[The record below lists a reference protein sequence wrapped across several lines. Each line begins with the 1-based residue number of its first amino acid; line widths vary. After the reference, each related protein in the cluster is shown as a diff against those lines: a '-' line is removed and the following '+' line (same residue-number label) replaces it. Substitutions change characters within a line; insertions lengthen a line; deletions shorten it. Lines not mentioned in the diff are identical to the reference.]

1 MDTIYTDALRAE
13 FWREFE
19 SMVRVHFMP
28 FVGNVKAVWQWDK
41 APDTQ
46 SVEHLGTKLSVT
58 LAECSRARMR
68 VVVVPVIP
76 WKSDAKEYAVEWE
89 PDDGEPE
96 TYEWDPGEGRRIST
110 TFPCVLKVW
119 VVYVALSHM
128 LSKKFSL
135 RVSTRDTH
143 MHLVAGRGWGP
154 GWMKLRLYAVVSK
167 KASTF
172 LEVVYYE
179 RVRLSMSAEPQVLP
193 TPLLMEDTRALWRF
207 IEAELDRPWSSWPW
221 SVGGLSLDTGPL
233 QMLEEEDGGTVRGVP
248 KKKI

>member
-41 APDTQ
+41 TPDTQ

-76 WKSDAKEYAVEWE
+76 WKSDAKEHAVEWE

-96 TYEWDPGEGRRIST
+96 GHEERDELISSRFDGDVSEGSERAGAVAQAEVDGVAEERCALMIAWAGGIRRRKESGRRRFGFEI
-110 TFPCVLKVW
+110 
-119 VVYVALSHM
+119 
-128 LSKKFSL
+128 
-135 RVSTRDTH
+135 R
-143 MHLVAGRGWGP
+143 
-154 GWMKLRLYAVVSK
+154 
-167 KASTF
+167 
-172 LEVVYYE
+172 
-179 RVRLSMSAEPQVLP
+179 
-193 TPLLMEDTRALWRF
+193 EDEGD
-207 IEAELDRPWSSWPW
+207 I
-221 SVGGLSLDTGPL
+221 V
-233 QMLEEEDGGTVRGVP
+233 
-248 KKKI
+248 I